1 MRKALLIA
9 AAHGCTR
16 PRAAA
21 FAQGD
26 ITRRALPKS
35 ATGAVAGT
43 AAGVAVSEGVVGG
56 ALGAA
61 LPATV
66 AGAAAT
72 GGVAGVGVAAGI
84 DAFIQPCRGVAAVFG
99 MNRQE
104 CAQRQAMIDVQQL
117 GTQRRVIR
125 R

>member
-9 AAHGCTR
+9 AATV
-16 PRAAA
+16 ALSASA
-21 FAQGD
+21 FAQDYNPAAPAEVG
-26 ITRRALPKS
+26 A
-35 ATGAVAGT
+35 GAVAGT

-56 ALGAA
+56 SLGAA
-61 LPATV
+61 LPATA

-84 DAFIQPCRGVAAVFG
+84 DAFTQPCRGAAAVFG

-104 CAQRQAMIDVQQL
+104 CAQRQAMIDGQQL
-117 GTQRRVIR
+117 GTTQRRVIR

>member
-9 AAHGCTR
+9 VATVALSA
-16 PRAAA
+16 PA
-21 FAQGD
+21 FAQDYNPNAPAEVG
-26 ITRRALPKS
+26 A
-35 ATGAVAGT
+35 GAVAGT
-43 AAGVAVSEGVVGG
+43 AAGVAVSEGVIGG
-56 ALGAA
+56 SLGAA

-84 DAFIQPCRGVAAVFG
+84 DAFTQPCRGAAAVFG

-104 CAQRQAMIDVQQL
+104 CAQRQASIDAQHL